1 LAEVEGLDFERPVV
15 QLEKKIE
22 ELKNLD
28 VNEKVDFSQ
37 EIASL
42 EKKCEKLKKEIFG
55 NLTPWQKVQL
65 ARHSQRPYTLD
76 YINLLMSDFV
86 ELQGDRGFADDPAMV
101 TGMAKFKEETVVII
115 GHQKGRTLQENM
127 VRNFGMAHPEGY
139 RKALRIMKLAEKFSI
154 PVISFI
160 DTPGAYPGIGAEER
174 GQAEAIA
181 RNLKAMSELEV
192 PIIVVI
198 VGEGGSGGAL
208 GIGVGDKVLML
219 ENAIYSVISPE
230 GCASIL
236 WRDAA
241 KAPEAAKALKLTAQD
256 LLGLKV
262 IDEIIDEPLGGVHR
276 DIEFVG
282 RHLEKKIKRY
292 LNELKNLPVEEL
304 LRKRYQK
311 FRLLGEFIEVQ
322 PSRKEK
328 TEIKK
333 EKK

>member
-1 LAEVEGLDFERPVV
+1 MAEIEGLDFERPVV
-15 QLEKKIE
+15 ELEKKIE
-22 ELKNLD
+22 ELKNLSA
-28 VNEKVDFSQ
+28 NEKIDFSQ
-37 EIASL
+37 EITSL
-42 EKKCEKLKKEIFG
+42 ERKCEELKKEIFG

-65 ARHSQRPYTLD
+65 ARHPQRPYTLD
-76 YINLLMSDFV
+76 YINLFMSDFV
-86 ELQGDRGFADDPAMV
+86 ELRGDRNFADDRAIV
-101 TGMAKFKEETVVII
+101 GGIAKFENETVMVI

-127 VRNFGMAHPEGY
+127 ERNFGMPHPEGY

-160 DTPGAYPGIGAEER
+160 DTPGAYPGVGAEER

-181 RNLKAMSELEV
+181 QNLKTMSELKV

-241 KAPEAAKALKLTAQD
+241 KAPEAAKALKLTARD
-256 LLGLKV
+256 LLELKV
-262 IDEIIDEPLGGVHR
+262 IDEIIDEPLGGAHR
-276 DIEFVG
+276 DIGFVG
-282 RHLEKKIKRY
+282 RQLAEKIKRY
-292 LNELKNLPVEEL
+292 LSELKNLPVEDL
-304 LRKRYQK
+304 LRKRYQR
-311 FRLLGEFIEVQ
+311 FRQLGEFVEEE
-322 PSRKEK
+322 PSRKVK
-328 TEIKK
+328 TEIK
-333 EKK
+333 EKKE